1 MRRWSIFINEKYGKN
16 LEGRKNAGN
25 LSLIRSW
32 QPSLFICSSGVP
44 NFTQYVLFSIF
55 SFQLSKTLISH
66 GDHVAESR
74 NKRDLK
80 RFLYEICDNVLRGS
94 LKADQVLPSL
104 AELAVSNNCVL

>member
-25 LSLIRSW
+25 LSLIRRW
-32 QPSLFICSSGVP
+32 QPSLFICSSRVP

-55 SFQLSKTLISH
+55 SLQLSKTLISH

-80 RFLYEICDNVLRGS
+80 RVLYEICDNVLRGS